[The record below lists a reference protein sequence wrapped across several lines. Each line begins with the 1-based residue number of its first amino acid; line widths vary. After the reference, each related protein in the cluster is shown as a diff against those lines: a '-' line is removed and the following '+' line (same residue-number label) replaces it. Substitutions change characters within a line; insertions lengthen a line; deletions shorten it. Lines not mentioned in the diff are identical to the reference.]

1 MQVSETIKSG
11 LRCIEENLQTDIS
24 AKELADMA
32 GYSLR
37 HYQQLFS
44 QAIGMPVAAYIR
56 KRRLDKALL
65 EIAAGRRAVD
75 AAFDYGFNSY
85 AGFYKAFV
93 RTYGSSPQTKS
104 SKKKGLCMLT
114 EKELRNIL
122 GNWDIPQ
129 NLPIL
134 NVSVADGTAVSDS
147 VRFVG
152 EEYIL
157 KTGARAELLRHIA
170 VTKALA
176 AQGFAAAVPI
186 PTKTGADYLEG
197 EKITLLTRSIPGSP
211 LAKADRFGE
220 AREAFGRKYGQSI
233 AGLHKALAAVEP
245 QLTLAEKNILQQAA
259 EWALPD
265 MKAQNLRFQ
274 MALPDSFFAD
284 CLRRFPLL
292 AQKLPKQAIHRDPN
306 PANILFDGGE
316 VSGFLDFDFS
326 ERNIR
331 LFDPC
336 YCATGIL
343 SEWRGV
349 DGIYE
354 KWPEI
359 LRGILRGYDSVN
371 PLSAEEKNAVFDVIC
386 AIQMICVLYFED
398 KSEYKELAKT
408 NREMLQFIVK
418 EEARI
423 RSIFQENKEAVA
435 KRIVM
440 YWA

>member
-1 MQVSETIKSG
+1 MQASAVIKSG
-11 LRCIEENLQTDIS
+11 ICYIEENLQTDIA
-24 AKELADMA
+24 AKDLADMA

-44 QAIGMPVAAYIR
+44 QAVGMSVAAYIR

-93 RTYGSSPQTKS
+93 RAYGGSPQTKS
-104 SKKKGLCMLT
+104 SKKKGLFMLT

-122 GNWDIPQ
+122 TNWDIPQ

-134 NVSVADGTAVSDS
+134 NVSVADGTAVSDN
-147 VRFVG
+147 VWFVG

-157 KTGARAELLRHIA
+157 KTGARAELLRHIG

-176 AQGFAAAVPI
+176 AQGFSAAVPI
-186 PTKTGADYLEG
+186 LTKTGAEYLDG
-197 EKITLLTRSIPGSP
+197 EKITVLARGIPGIS

-220 AREAFGRKYGQSI
+220 TREAFGRKYGQSI
-233 AGLHKALAAVEP
+233 AKLHKALAEVEP
-245 QLTLAEKNILQQAA
+245 QLALEEKNSLQQAA
-259 EWALPD
+259 EWALPG
-265 MKAQNLRFQ
+265 MKEQNLRFQ
-274 MALPDSFFAD
+274 MELPDSFFAD
-284 CLRRFPLL
+284 CQRSFPLL
-292 AQKLPKQAIHRDPN
+292 AQTLPKQAIHRDPN

-371 PLSAEEKNAVFDVIC
+371 PLTAEEKDAVFDVIC
-386 AIQMICVLYFED
+386 AIQMICALYFED

-418 EEARI
+418 
-423 RSIFQENKEAVA
+423 SQEKI
-435 KRIVM
+435 KRIFS
-440 YWA
+440 